1 MDGFLILR
9 TEAKVQGPSFV
20 SVSKVLSSHH
30 WGMGKEKKKEAVQR
44 LEMLPLPG
52 LVSETRLE
60 TGQSWGQM
68 DTFPA
73 QLHSARILS
82 SFTSPMHTNCWPCS
96 LSTGPTALFSGL
108 MKTG

>member
-73 QLHSARILS
+73 QLHSLHIFSAPSHPLCTQTAGLARC
-82 SFTSPMHTNCWPCS
+82 PQDQQPCFQGS
-96 LSTGPTALFSGL
+96 
-108 MKTG
+108 